1 MEPKSN
7 VKKVTISDVD
17 FYITK
22 IPPFEALPM
31 FFDLQRE
38 VLPALG
44 NLLSAFDDKGS
55 AAINAAAE
63 DDGLVKAFRE
73 LSERLDGRTV
83 QKWVDLLLTEKYI
96 AVTINGRD
104 ERLSATVR
112 NLAFSDLGDILELLY
127 HVIRFNFAD
136 FLERWA
142 GRSGLAQKLLAK
154 LSDGSGKISNM
165 S

>member
-1 MEPKSN
+1 MN
-7 VKKVTISDVD
+7 AKKVTIGDVD

-44 NLLSAFDDKGS
+44 NLLSAFDEKGTVAS
-55 AAINAAAE
+55 NAAA

-73 LSERLDGRTV
+73 LSERLDGKTV
-83 QKWVDLLLTEKYI
+83 QKWVNLLLTEQFI

-104 ERLSATVR
+104 ERLNATTR
-112 NLAFSDLGDILELLY
+112 NLAFGDLGDILELLY
-127 HVIRFNFAD
+127 HVIRYNFAD

-154 LSDGSGKISNM
+154 LSDGSGATSNK